1 MEFLQK
7 ENTVYENPTK
17 KIHVHVHFLAWK
29 FKHFA
34 AKRKE
39 ILGGIFSN
47 CMTLTFQ
54 SHKYCPMIMHFLLCI
69 II

>member
-17 KIHVHVHFLAWK
+17 KIYVHVHFLAWK

-34 AKRKE
+34 DKRKE
-39 ILGGIFSN
+39 IFGGIFSN
-47 CMTLTFQ
+47 CVILTFR
-54 SHKYCPMIMHFLLCI
+54 SHK
-69 II
+69 